1 MGQKDESLEKAKTY
15 RLQAQE
21 LMDVIVENNNRYPE
35 AMIFEKQKN
44 PTAYQYGYGEIASR
58 LHYWLREEEMIRRN
72 KYHPFFM
79 NTYNFFDIVFWYDS

>member
-1 MGQKDESLEKAKTY
+1 MGQKDENLEKAKTY

-35 AMIFEKQKN
+35 AMIFEKHKN
-44 PTAYQYGYGEIASR
+44 PTAYQYGYGETARS

-79 NTYNFFDIVFWYDS
+79 NTYNFFDIVF